1 MGPIV
6 FAAILLVLWFGQFQ
20 PLRLVPL
27 LWWVGGG
34 GGAYFAKKIDLSI
47 FIPRLLYVNK
57 QDDMLI
63 SDMVSKI
70 IDGFLTNSS
79 EHFLFLI
86 RHPVVFGFPVKKS
99 LLITIA

>member
-6 FAAILLVLWFGQFQ
+6 FVAILLVLWFGNFE
-20 PLRLVPL
+20 PLRPVPL

-34 GGAYFAKKIDLSI
+34 GGGSGGGGEAYFAKKIDLSV

-70 IDGFLTNSS
+70 IYGFLSKSS
-79 EHFLFLI
+79 EHFLLF
-86 RHPVVFGFPVKKS
+86 
-99 LLITIA
+99 